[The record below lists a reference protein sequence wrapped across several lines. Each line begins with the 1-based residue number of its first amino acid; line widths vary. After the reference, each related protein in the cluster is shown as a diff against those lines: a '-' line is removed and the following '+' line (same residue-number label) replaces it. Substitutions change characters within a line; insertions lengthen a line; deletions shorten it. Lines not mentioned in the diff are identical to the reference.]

1 MTRHLTNE
9 IKTRFL
15 LMSNINAIFAGMTRH
30 PTNTA
35 SSLSFHIVHLG
46 PNASN
51 WWTTF
56 LCPTHGLVGNHL
68 QSFIIRPI
76 CMVVNHVK
84 VDVVYG
90 VYTLIREFVI
100 DKSLVVV
107 TKARTYGNDMPHV

>member
-1 MTRHLTNE
+1 MKYNKYE
-9 IKTRFL
+9 IKSRFL
-15 LMSNINAIFAGMTRH
+15 LMSNNNAIFARMTRH
-30 PTNTA
+30 PTNA
-35 SSLSFHIVHLG
+35 ESSLSFQIVHLG

-76 CMVVNHVK
+76 CLVVNHVE

-107 TKARTYGNDMPHV
+107 TKVRTCGNDM